1 MYRLFFKRFL
11 DILFSVSIFILI
23 IPFFLV
29 TVIVLFVYYG
39 GNPFFTQK
47 RPGLGRKIFRLIKF
61 KSMIDRYDADGKLLP
76 DADRITSFGKF
87 IRKTSID
94 ELPQLINVMLGD
106 MSFIGPRPLLPGY
119 LPFYT
124 DREHMRHAVRP
135 GISGL
140 AQISGRNNLNWN
152 QRLELDVQY
161 VENFSFLNDVK
172 IAIKTIQNVLTAK
185 DIVVVTS
192 EKTLLDY
199 RTKNPNWDNS
209 A

>member
-106 MSFIGPRPLLPGY
+106 MSFIGPRPLLPSY

-161 VENFSFLNDVK
+161 VENLSFLNDVK

-199 RTKNPNWDNS
+199 RTKNPNWE
-209 A
+209 